1 MEELKKNLQSSVLK
15 LFSFILLA
23 KLVAIMSCEIQVNA
37 VVDNLEEIQSFFGL
51 GGISGNFVI
60 SLLFLSMMKLYLCL
74 QTNHGS
80 TEFSLLSIPT
90 HCALDMDPKW

>member
-1 MEELKKNLQSSVLK
+1 
-15 LFSFILLA
+15 
-23 KLVAIMSCEIQVNA
+23 MSCEIQVNA
-37 VVDNLEEIQSFFGL
+37 VVENLEEIQSFFGL

-60 SLLFLSMMKLYLCL
+60 SLLFLSMFDLYRYL

-80 TEFSLLSIPT
+80 TESLLLFIPT